1 MTIDFKEAARYLG
14 YRNTEPNAAAMELI
28 EECAA
33 AVQKEAE
40 PKHIYRR
47 FDLEITEDGVIKA
60 GGLEMKSSSLMR
72 NFTGCGE
79 VIFFAATLGNGPDML
94 MNRYSKLSISRAA
107 VLQAV
112 AAAAIEGYCNEC
124 QRSIE
129 KELAAENIYVRPR
142 FSPGY
147 GDLPLTL
154 QPDFLRVLNAQ
165 KTVGI
170 YLSEGGIMLPEKSVT
185 ALMGLSREN
194 SRCHIEGCEACGRT
208 DCAYRR

>member
-1 MTIDFKEAARYLG
+1 MLIDFKEAARYLG
-14 YRNTEPNAAAMELI
+14 YRQNEPDATVLKLM
-28 EECAA
+28 EECAD
-33 AVQKEAE
+33 AVQKESE

-47 FDLEITEDGVIKA
+47 FALEITDNVIKA
-60 GGLEMKSSSLMR
+60 GGLEMTSR
-72 NFTGCGE
+72 NLSRNLTGCGE
-79 VIFFAATLGNGPDML
+79 IIFFAATLGNGPDML
-94 MNRYSKLSISRAA
+94 MNRYSRLSISKAA

-124 QRSIE
+124 QRNIE
-129 KELAAENIYVRPR
+129 ESLDAENIYVRPR

-154 QPDFLRVLNAQ
+154 QPDFLRILDAP

-170 YLSEGGIMLPEKSVT
+170 YLSEGGVMLPEKSVT
-185 ALMGLSREN
+185 AVMGLSREN
-194 SRCHIEGCEACGRT
+194 SRCHIDGCEACSKT

>member
-1 MTIDFKEAARYLG
+1 MLIDFKEAARYLG
-14 YRNTEPNAAAMELI
+14 YRQNEPDATVLELM
-28 EECAA
+28 EECAD
-33 AVQKEAE
+33 AVQKESE

-47 FDLEITEDGVIKA
+47 FALEITDNVIKA
-60 GGLEMKSSSLMR
+60 GGLEMTSR
-72 NFTGCGE
+72 NLSRNLTGCGE
-79 VIFFAATLGNGPDML
+79 IIFFAATLGNGPDML
-94 MNRYSKLSISRAA
+94 MNRYSRLSISKAA

-124 QRSIE
+124 QRNIE
-129 KELAAENIYVRPR
+129 ESLDAENIYVRPR

-154 QPDFLRVLNAQ
+154 QPDFLRILDAP

-170 YLSEGGIMLPEKSVT
+170 YLSEGGVMLPEKSVT
-185 ALMGLSREN
+185 AVMGLSREN
-194 SRCHIEGCEACGRT
+194 SRCHIDGCEACPKT

>member
-1 MTIDFKEAARYLG
+1 MLIDFKEAARYLG
-14 YRNTEPNAAAMELI
+14 YRQNKPDSAVLELM
-28 EECAA
+28 EECAG
-33 AVQKEAE
+33 AVQKESE

-47 FDLEITEDGVIKA
+47 FTLEVNGNVIKA
-60 GGLEMKSSSLMR
+60 GGLEMTSRDLSR
-72 NFTGCGE
+72 NLTGCGE
-79 VIFFAATLGNGPDML
+79 IIFFAATLGNGPDML
-94 MNRYSKLSISRAA
+94 MNRYSRLSISKAA

-124 QRSIE
+124 QRNIE
-129 KELAAENIYVRPR
+129 KTLAAENIYVRPR

-154 QPDFLRVLNAQ
+154 QPDFLRILNAQ

-170 YLSEGGIMLPEKSVT
+170 YLSEGGVMLPEKSVT
-185 ALMGLSREN
+185 AVMGLSREN
-194 SRCHIEGCEACGRT
+194 SRCHIDGCEACPKT